1 MTERR
6 ECAHCGADFEPRRE
20 HARFCSARCRVA
32 WNRENA
38 GDLPVRATAL
48 GWSVAAMQDATG
60 RVLRVRAAD
69 QTRAFAVIAEAVWWV
84 TIVDATLVRYHPD
97 SYDEVLSRPG
107 ERQRMIL
114 EETLGGLRFVRNQMG
129 YHLDPA
135 DFVCPAHG
143 AAPGARLTGWRWKPV
158 PEPALGSL
166 PPSNRE
172 WERARYEA
180 YQASLAGRTVAE
192 VFSSTSAFLREA
204 AAMADPAAGS
214 LPA

>member
-1 MTERR
+1 MGERR
-6 ECAHCGADFEPRRE
+6 ECAHCGVAFEPRRE

-32 WNRENA
+32 WNRENT
-38 GDLPVRATAL
+38 GELPARATAL

-60 RVLRVRAAD
+60 RFLRVRAAD

-97 SYDEVLSRPG
+97 SYDLVL
-107 ERQRMIL
+107 RQRGEQQRGAL
-114 EETLGGLRFVRNQMG
+114 EDSLAGLRFVRNQMG

-135 DFVCPAHG
+135 DFVGAGHG
-143 AAPGARLTGWRWKPV
+143 AAGSARVTGWRWKPV

-166 PPSNRE
+166 PPSGRD
-172 WERARYEA
+172 WELDRHRA
-180 YQASLAGRTVAE
+180 YQASLAGRSVAE
-192 VFSSTSAFLREA
+192 VFSPTSAFLREA
-204 AAMADPAAGS
+204 AAAADPAAGS